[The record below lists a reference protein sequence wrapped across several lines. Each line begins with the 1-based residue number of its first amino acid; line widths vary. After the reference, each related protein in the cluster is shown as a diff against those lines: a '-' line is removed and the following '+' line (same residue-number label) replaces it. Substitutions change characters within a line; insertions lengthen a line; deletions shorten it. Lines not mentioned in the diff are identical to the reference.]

1 MKTLLPSSA
10 LALIL
15 AGCGVSDPAQRTDRT
30 PGGVDAAATGVAAV
44 VKSAAKGN
52 PIPRG
57 DLPDF
62 VETYDGGRY
71 GTSFFSSNAKQRAG
85 TLLYHAPA
93 APADAIAFHTA
104 SMKKFGFNAA
114 RSQTKVV
121 RGRNETV
128 IEGTQADGRTLSVVV
143 IEQSPT
149 EATVQ
154 MNYAVPVS

>member
-15 AGCGVSDPAQRTDRT
+15 AGCGVSDRAQRTDRT
-30 PGGVDAAATGVAAV
+30 PGAADAAATGVAEI
-44 VKSAAKGN
+44 VKSSTKGN

-57 DLPDF
+57 QLPDF

-71 GTSFFSSNAKQRAG
+71 GTSFFGSNAKRRTG

-93 APADAIAFHTA
+93 APADVIAFHIA
-104 SMKKFGFNAA
+104 SMNRFGFDAGPA
-114 RSQTKVV
+114 QTRLV
-121 RGRNETV
+121 RNRNETV
-128 IEGTQADGRTLSVVV
+128 IEGAQADGRTLSVVV